1 MSPMGRPEGEYRSA
15 KREGASKSPMG
26 RPEGEYRSA
35 KREGASMSP
44 KREDNPRR

>member
-15 KREGASKSPMG
+15 QREGNPFSPMG

-35 KREGASMSP
+35 QREG
-44 KREDNPRR
+44 NP